1 MNINKTPCH
10 KCGMKMVEVEDGYKE
25 EYCCGGGFYDQC
37 GCGGF
42 PMNPVFCD
50 DCESKLFDKDLNNKV
65 ESE

>member
-1 MNINKTPCH
+1 
-10 KCGMKMVEVEDGYKE
+10 MVEVEDGYKE